1 MKSSLERSHLVHALS
16 RVRSVVETRS
26 TLPVL
31 SHVHIKASDG
41 KLTLT
46 GTDIDIWIDETCDA
60 KVATEGSAVVKAQK
74 LFDIARAMPE
84 GSDIHLE
91 VKNNA
96 LTLKAGA
103 ARFVLSSMA
112 QEALPRREKL
122 QETKK
127 FQIAAPDLLKM
138 LASTSFAISDD
149 ESRYYLNGVYLHSH
163 KKEDD
168 DKSKSTFRA
177 VATDGH
183 RLARI
188 ELEVDGTENLPGVIL
203 PRKAAQELR
212 KLLEDADQEVDVKL
226 FRQEEEKDGD
236 LDNTRVTV
244 MEFAF
249 GKTTLTSRLIDGS
262 FPDYERVIPKDND
275 KVMQF
280 SCKEFSERVA
290 AVHYMSSETTH
301 GVKFNLKHEKDKKG
315 SLHISAHHGT
325 DGEGNYPLEVE
336 YEGEPIEVGYNA
348 LYLLAMTR
356 DVIPSK
362 AEFRWK
368 DPETAAVV
376 RNCEDDSVLYV
387 LMPMRV

>member
-1 MKSSLERSHLVHALS
+1 MKSSVERSHLVHALS

-31 SHVHIKASDG
+31 SHVHIKAVDA
-41 KLTLT
+41 KLRLT
-46 GTDIDIWIDETCDA
+46 GTDIDIWIDEECDA
-60 KVATEGSAVVKAQK
+60 SVTSEGSAVVKAQK

-84 GSDIHLE
+84 DSNISLE
-91 VKNNA
+91 VKNDA

-103 ARFVLSSMA
+103 ARFVLSSMTE
-112 QEALPRREKL
+112 EALPRREKL
-122 QETKK
+122 KKTET
-127 FQIAAPDLLKM
+127 FRIPAPDLLKM
-138 LASTSFAISDD
+138 LACTSFAISDD
-149 ESRYYLNGVYLHSH
+149 ESRYYLNGVYLHAH
-163 KKEDD
+163 EREDG
-168 DKSKSTFRA
+168 DKIFRA

-188 ELEVDGTENLPGVIL
+188 EQKVEGTENLPGVIL

-212 KLLEDADQEVDVKL
+212 KLLEDAEEEVSVAL

-236 LDNTRVTV
+236 LDNTRVAV

-249 GKTTLTSRLIDGS
+249 GKTTLISRLIDGS

-275 KVMQF
+275 KVMRF
-280 SCKEFSERVA
+280 TCKEFSDRVA

-301 GVKFNLKHEKDKKG
+301 GVKFNLKKG
-315 SLHISAHHGT
+315 SLQISAHHGT
-325 DGEGNYPLEVE
+325 DGEGNYPLDVE
-336 YEGEPIEVGYNA
+336 YDGEPIEVGYNA

-356 DVIPSK
+356 EVIPRE
-362 AEFRWK
+362 AAFCWK

-376 RNCEDDSVLYV
+376 KDCDDENVLYV
-387 LMPMRV
+387 IMPMRV

>member
-1 MKSSLERSHLVHALS
+1 MKSSLERLHLVHALS

-31 SHVHIKASDG
+31 SHVHIKAGDG
-41 KLTLT
+41 KLKLT
-46 GTDIDIWIDETCDA
+46 GTDIDIWIDEECTA
-60 KVATEGSAVVKAQK
+60 SVTTEGSAIVKAQK
-74 LFDIARAMPE
+74 LFDIARAMPD

-91 VKNNA
+91 LKNNA
-96 LTLKAGA
+96 LTMKAGA
-103 ARFVLSSMA
+103 ARFVLSSMTP
-112 QEALPRREKL
+112 EALPRREKL
-122 QETKK
+122 KQAQDFKIK
-127 FQIAAPDLLKM
+127 AADLLKM

-149 ESRYYLNGVYLHSH
+149 ESRYYLNGVYMHAH
-163 KKEDD
+163 EAEGGEK
-168 DKSKSTFRA
+168 TFRA

-188 ELEVDGTENLPGVIL
+188 EQKVDGTDKLPGVIL

-212 KLLEDADQEVDVKL
+212 KLLEDADEEVHVKL

-236 LDNTRVTV
+236 LDNTRATV

-249 GKTTLTSRLIDGS
+249 GTTTLTSRLIDGS

-275 KVMQF
+275 KTMRF

-301 GVKFNLKHEKDKKG
+301 GVKFNLKKD
-315 SLHISAHHGT
+315 SLQISAHHGT
-325 DGEGNYPLEVE
+325 DGEGNYPLDVK
-336 YEGEPIEVGYNA
+336 YDGEPIEVGYNA

-356 DVIPSK
+356 DVIPGE
-362 AEFRWK
+362 AEFCWK

-376 RNCEDDSVLYV
+376 RNVDDDSVLYV
-387 LMPMRV
+387 IMPMRV

>member
-31 SHVHIKASDG
+31 SHVHIKASEG

-46 GTDIDIWIDETCDA
+46 GTDIDIWIDETCEA
-60 KVATEGSAVVKAQK
+60 SVATEGSAVVKAQK

-84 GSDIHLE
+84 GSSIHLE

-96 LTLKAGA
+96 LTLKSGA
-103 ARFVLSSMA
+103 ARFVLSSMT

-122 QETKK
+122 KETER

-138 LASTSFAISDD
+138 LVSTSFAISDD
-149 ESRYYLNGVYLHSH
+149 ESRYYLNGVYLHAH
-163 KKEDD
+163 QKEND
-168 DKSKSTFRA
+168 DKTTTSTFRA

-188 ELEVDGTENLPGVIL
+188 ERQVDGTEKLPGVIL

-212 KLLEDADQEVDVKL
+212 KLLEDAEEKVEVDVKL
-226 FRQEEEKDGD
+226 FRQEEEKEKDGD

-249 GKTTLTSRLIDGS
+249 DKTTLTSRLIDGS

-275 KVMQF
+275 KVMRFQ
-280 SCKEFSERVA
+280 CKEFSERVA

-301 GVKFNLKHEKDKKG
+301 GVKFDLKKG
-315 SLHISAHHGT
+315 SLQISAHHGT
-325 DGEGNYPLEVE
+325 DGEGNYPLDVE
-336 YEGEPIEVGYNA
+336 YDGEPIEVGYNA

-356 DVIPSK
+356 DVIPGK

-376 RNCEDDSVLYV
+376 RNCDDDSVLYV

>member
-31 SHVHIKASDG
+31 SHVHIKAGDG

-46 GTDIDIWIDETCDA
+46 GTDIDIWIDEECDA
-60 KVATEGSAVVKAQK
+60 SVTAEGSAVVKAQK

-84 GSDIHLE
+84 GSNILLE
-91 VKNNA
+91 LKNDA
-96 LTLKAGA
+96 LTLKAGS
-103 ARFVLSSMA
+103 ARFVLSSMS
-112 QEALPRREKL
+112 QEALPKREKL
-122 QETKK
+122 KKTKE
-127 FQIAAPDLLKM
+127 FQIPATDLLKM

-163 KKEDD
+163 KKEND
-168 DKSKSTFRA
+168 DKTESKSTFRA

-188 ELEVDGTENLPGVIL
+188 ELEVDGMKDLPGVIL

-212 KLLEDADQEVDVKL
+212 KLLEEAKNEVKVSL
-226 FRQEEEKDGD
+226 FQQEEEKDSD
-236 LDNTRVTV
+236 LDNTRFTV

-249 GKTTLTSRLIDGS
+249 DKTTLTSRLIDGS

-275 KVMQF
+275 KTMRF
-280 SCKEFSERVA
+280 KCKEFSERVA

-301 GVKFNLKHEKDKKG
+301 GVKFNLTKG
-315 SLHISAHHGT
+315 SLQISAHHGT
-325 DGEGNYPLEVE
+325 DGEGNYPLDVE
-336 YEGEPIEVGYNA
+336 YDGEPIEVGYNA

-356 DVIPSK
+356 DVIPDN

-376 RNCEDDSVLYV
+376 RNTDDDSVLYV

>member
-1 MKSSLERSHLVHALS
+1 MKSSIERSHLVHALS

-31 SHVHIKASDG
+31 SHVHIQASDS

-46 GTDIDIWIDETCDA
+46 GTDIDIWIDEICDA
-60 KVATEGSAVVKAQK
+60 SVTAEGSAIVKAQK

-91 VKNNA
+91 VKNDA

-103 ARFVLSSMA
+103 ARFVLSSMSK
-112 QEALPRREKL
+112 EALPRREKL
-122 QETKK
+122 KEAKK
-127 FQIAAPDLLKM
+127 FQIAAPALLKM

-149 ESRYYLNGVYLHSH
+149 ESRYYLNGVYFHAH
-163 KKEDD
+163 EKEND
-168 DKSKSTFRA
+168 DKTTTSTFRA

-188 ELEVDGTENLPGVIL
+188 EQKVEGTSGLPGVIL

-212 KLLEDADQEVDVKL
+212 KLLEDADQDVEVKL

-236 LDNTRVTV
+236 LDNTRTTV
-244 MEFAF
+244 MEFSF

-275 KVMQF
+275 KVMRFQ
-280 SCKEFSERVA
+280 CKEFSERVA

-301 GVKFNLKHEKDKKG
+301 GVKFNLTKG
-315 SLHISAHHGT
+315 SLQISAHHGT
-325 DGEGNYPLEVE
+325 DGEGNYPLDVK
-336 YEGEPIEVGYNA
+336 YDGEPIEVGYNA

-356 DVIPSK
+356 DVIPGE
-362 AEFRWK
+362 AEFCWK
-368 DPETAAVV
+368 DPETAALV
-376 RNCEDDSVLYV
+376 RNCNDDSVLYV
-387 LMPMRV
+387 IMPMRV